1 MNKVQKFKNVKKKTM
16 NTLFLRLLMSEEIV
30 WERNVVQENT
40 RANI

>member
-30 WERNVVQENT
+30 WERNVVEENT